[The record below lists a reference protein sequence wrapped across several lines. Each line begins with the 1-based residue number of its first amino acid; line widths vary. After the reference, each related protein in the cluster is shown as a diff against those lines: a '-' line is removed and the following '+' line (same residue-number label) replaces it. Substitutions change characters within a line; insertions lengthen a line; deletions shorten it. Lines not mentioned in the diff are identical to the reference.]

1 MNLEDYIKDLAP
13 DLQEKARTCGSVE
26 DLLALAKEAKV
37 PVPDE
42 ALEAIAGGD
51 DPETGNCR
59 PKMPH
64 CPACGS
70 SNVVYEWLDYEFI
83 CNDCGNRWI

>member
-1 MNLEDYIKDLAP
+1 MNLEDYIKNLTP
-13 DLQEKARTCGSVE
+13 DLQEKARACGSVNE
-26 DLLALAKEAKV
+26 LLALAKEAKV
-37 PVPDE
+37 PVPDD

-51 DPETGNCR
+51 QSDLEKCR
-59 PKMPH
+59 PKMPN